1 MQRVVATDLPTV
13 GAVRPPPADDLLR
26 PPGLHRVVTHAGRLP
41 WLAGQALLHHR
52 AAATRLTDERANGR
66 KSPAMTSPSQPSD
79 AVSAPERSWADALA
93 ALAIPDEIL
102 DAAPVSPHGFD
113 VSMFRRAAARAEAEE
128 TPSQR
133 VAREALPQGGCVL
146 DVGCGGGAG
155 AMPLV
160 PPAGRVVGV
169 DEGAGML
176 EAFAE
181 RAEERGVAHAEI
193 QGRWPDVAAQVP
205 TADVVVCHNV
215 FYNVPDIGPF
225 AQALTDHARARV
237 VVELG
242 AEHPLAWLAPYWK
255 HFHDLD
261 RPSRPTAEDAIAAVR
276 SLGYDVR
283 AEHWT
288 RSWRSDQS
296 EEELVAQVRQR
307 LCLGSERDEEIAEF
321 VRRHPP
327 PSPRP
332 LVTLW
337 WAPPVA

>member
-1 MQRVVATDLPTV
+1 
-13 GAVRPPPADDLLR
+13 
-26 PPGLHRVVTHAGRLP
+26 
-41 WLAGQALLHHR
+41 
-52 AAATRLTDERANGR
+52 
-66 KSPAMTSPSQPSD
+66 MTSPPQPSD
-79 AVSAPERSWADALA
+79 ALSAPERAWADALA

-102 DAAPVSPHGFD
+102 AAAPVSPHAFD
-113 VSMFRRAAARAEAEE
+113 VSLFRRAAAQAEEEE

-133 VAREALPQGGCVL
+133 VAREALPLGGSVL

-181 RAEERGVAHAEI
+181 RAEERGAAHAEI
-193 QGRWPDVAAQVP
+193 QGRWPDVAGQAP

-225 AQALTDHARARV
+225 ARALTDHARTRV

-242 AEHPLAWLAPYWK
+242 EEHPLAWMAPYWK
-255 HFHDLD
+255 HVHGLD
-261 RPSRPTAEDAIAAVR
+261 RPSRPTADDAITAVR
-276 SLGYDVR
+276 SLGYDVA
-283 AEHWT
+283 AERWA
-288 RSWRSDQS
+288 RSWRSERS
-296 EEELVAQVRQR
+296 EEELVAQVRRR
-307 LCLGSERDEEIAEF
+307 LCLGPERDEQIAGL
-321 VRRHPP
+321 VRRYPP

>member
-1 MQRVVATDLPTV
+1 
-13 GAVRPPPADDLLR
+13 
-26 PPGLHRVVTHAGRLP
+26 
-41 WLAGQALLHHR
+41 
-52 AAATRLTDERANGR
+52 
-66 KSPAMTSPSQPSD
+66 MTSTSHRSGD
-79 AVSAPERSWADALA
+79 MSAPERTWAEALA

-102 DAAPVSPHGFD
+102 RAAPVSPHRFD
-113 VSMFRRAAARAEAEE
+113 VGMFRRAADRAEGEE

-133 VAREALPQGGCVL
+133 VARAALPEGGSVL

-169 DEGAGML
+169 DEGADML

-193 QGRWPDVAAQVP
+193 QGRWPDVADQAP

-225 AQALTDHARARV
+225 ARALTEHARTRV

-242 AEHPLAWLAPYWK
+242 AEHPLAWMAPYWT
-255 HFHDLD
+255 HFHGVD
-261 RPSRPTAEDAIAAVR
+261 RPNRPTADDAISAVR
-276 SLGYDVR
+276 SLGYDVQ
-283 AEHWT
+283 AERWT
-288 RSWRSDQS
+288 RAWHSDRS

-307 LCLGSERDEEIAEF
+307 LCLAPDHDEEIGEL
-321 VRRHPP
+321 VTRYPP

-337 WAPPVA
+337 WAAHVT

>member
-1 MQRVVATDLPTV
+1 
-13 GAVRPPPADDLLR
+13 
-26 PPGLHRVVTHAGRLP
+26 
-41 WLAGQALLHHR
+41 
-52 AAATRLTDERANGR
+52 
-66 KSPAMTSPSQPSD
+66 MTSGSQPSG
-79 AVSAPERSWADALA
+79 AMSAPERAWADALA

-102 DAAPVSPHGFD
+102 RGAPVSPHGFD
-113 VSMFRRAAARAEAEE
+113 VGMFRRAAVQAEAEE

-133 VAREALPQGGCVL
+133 VAREALPEGGSVL

-193 QGRWPDVAAQVP
+193 QGRWPDVADQAP
-205 TADVVVCHNV
+205 AADVVVCHNV

-225 AQALTDHARARV
+225 ARALTDHARARI

-242 AEHPLAWLAPYWK
+242 EEHPLAWMAPYWK
-255 HFHDLD
+255 HFHGLD
-261 RPSRPTAEDAIAAVR
+261 RPSGPTADDAISAVR
-276 SLGYDVR
+276 ALGYGVQ
-283 AEHWT
+283 AERWT
-288 RSWRSDQS
+288 RSWRSDRS
-296 EEELVAQVRQR
+296 EEELVAQVRRR
-307 LCLGSERDEEIAEF
+307 LCLGPDRDAEIAEL
-321 VRRHPP
+321 VTRYPP

-337 WAPPVA
+337 WAPPAA

>member
-1 MQRVVATDLPTV
+1 MTGSSQ
-13 GAVRPPPADDLLR
+13 
-26 PPGLHRVVTHAGRLP
+26 PPGAISAH
-41 WLAGQALLHHR
+41 
-52 AAATRLTDERANGR
+52 ERA
-66 KSPAMTSPSQPSD
+66 
-79 AVSAPERSWADALA
+79 WADALA

-102 DAAPVSPHGFD
+102 RGAPVSPHGFD
-113 VSMFRRAAARAEAEE
+113 VGMFRRAAVQAEAEE

-133 VAREALPQGGCVL
+133 VAREALPEGGSVL

-193 QGRWPDVAAQVP
+193 QGRWPDVAGQAP
-205 TADVVVCHNV
+205 AADVVVCHNV

-225 AQALTDHARARV
+225 ARALTDHARARI

-242 AEHPLAWLAPYWK
+242 EEHPLAWMAPYWK
-255 HFHDLD
+255 HVHGLD
-261 RPSRPTAEDAIAAVR
+261 RPSGPTADDAISAVR
-276 SLGYDVR
+276 ALGYGVQ
-283 AEHWT
+283 AERWT
-288 RSWRSDQS
+288 RSWRSGRS
-296 EEELVAQVRQR
+296 EEELVAQVRRR
-307 LCLGSERDEEIAEF
+307 LCLGPDRDAEIAEL
-321 VRRHPP
+321 VTRYPP

-337 WAPPVA
+337 WAPPAA